1 MFFTLSKLLWFVVE
15 PLNMLVL
22 LLLLATLL
30 AWAGRYRAA
39 RALSTTLALIFI
51 AVMLLPVGNAV
62 LIPLEQRFQPSHALP
77 ARVDGII
84 LLGGA
89 QQPRLSHYYRQPVLN
104 GRAETMTTFL
114 ALARHYPPA
123 RLVFTGGSGDIL
135 HQEVSEAET
144 VRMFLVQQGFDADR
158 VVYESKS
165 RNTFENAVFAKLLVK
180 PKDKEIW
187 LLVTSASSLPRA
199 VGVFRRQHWRVTPVP
214 CDYRTL
220 PSLEF
225 GFTLSV
231 LDAFNEIGEAEHE
244 WLGLAAY
251 YATGKID
258 TLFPGPD

>member
-1 MFFTLSKLLWFVVE
+1 MFFTLSKLVWFVLE
-15 PLNMLVL
+15 PLNLMLL

-39 RALSTTLALIFI
+39 RAICTTLALIFI

-62 LIPLEQRFQPSHALP
+62 LIPLEQRFPPSNALP
-77 ARVDGII
+77 GKVDGII

-114 ALARHYPPA
+114 ALARHYPRA
-123 RLVFTGGSGDIL
+123 RLVFSGGSGDIL

-158 VVYESKS
+158 VVYESRS
-165 RNTFENAVFAKLLVK
+165 RNTFENAVFSKLLVK
-180 PKDKEIW
+180 PKEKETW
-187 LLVTSASSLPRA
+187 LLVASASSLPRA
-199 VGVFRRQHWRVTPVP
+199 VGVFRRQHWNVTPVP

-220 PSLEF
+220 PTLEY
-225 GFTLSV
+225 GFTLSA

-258 TLFPGPD
+258 TLFPGP